1 MAERYMSFTEVA
13 EYLNVAKGAL
23 GNYKLPELD
32 VYIERTRGWKHETI
46 EIWDANRLGKGNHK
60 GR

>member
-23 GNYKLPELD
+23 GNYKLPEPD
-32 VYIERTRGWKHETI
+32 VSIERTRGWKHETI
-46 EIWDANRLGKGNHK
+46 EIWDANRPW
-60 GR
+60 

>member
-23 GNYKLPELD
+23 GNYKLPEPD

-46 EIWDANRLGKGNHK
+46 EIWDANRPW
-60 GR
+60 